1 MAINISMA
9 SHSISAN
16 DVSQSTP
23 VLQKGPI
30 SIHTEVTVYWAVGEN
45 PVATDRC
52 ALLMAGQTRDLR
64 LPVKCSR
71 VAVLAVDGPGY
82 VTVSE
87 QSGGA
92 SSSCSL

>member
-1 MAINISMA
+1 MA
-9 SHSISAN
+9 SYSIQAN
-16 DVSQSTP
+16 DVSQTTP

-30 SIHTEVTVYWAVGEN
+30 RIETAVSVYWTVGEN

-52 ALLMAGQTRDLR
+52 ALLMAGQSRELR

-71 VAVLAVDGPGY
+71 IAVLAVSDPGY
-82 VTVSE
+82 FTVIE

>member
-1 MAINISMA
+1 MAINIYMA
-9 SHSISAN
+9 TYSIQAN
-16 DVSQSTP
+16 DVSQTTP

-30 SIHTEVTVYWAVGEN
+30 RIHTEVTVYWTVGEN
-45 PVATDRC
+45 PTATNKC

-71 VAVLAVDGPGY
+71 VAVLAVDSPGY

>member
-1 MAINISMA
+1 MA
-9 SHSISAN
+9 SYSIQAN

-30 SIHTEVTVYWAVGEN
+30 SIYAHVAVYYIIGEN
-45 PVATDRC
+45 PVASSKNC
-52 ALLMAGQTRDLR
+52 GLLMAGQTRDLR

-71 VAVLAVDGPGY
+71 VAVVAVKEPGY

-87 QSGGA
+87 TGGGA
-92 SSSCSL
+92 KASCSA

>member
-1 MAINISMA
+1 MAINIYMA
-9 SHSISAN
+9 TYSIQAN
-16 DVSQSTP
+16 DVSQTTP

-30 SIHTEVTVYWAVGEN
+30 RIEAAVSVYWTVGEN
-45 PVATDRC
+45 PTATNKC

-71 VAVLAVDGPGY
+71 IAFMAVKEPGY

-87 QSGGA
+87 QNGGA
-92 SSSCSL
+92 SSSCS